1 VLQIRS
7 SMTNKTS
14 SRSVGLPHAVF
25 LQRVADEPASSPEV
39 RLGQGAFLALRF
51 VDLLSPDREPAT
63 PDVFRYQWAATERYC
78 AELAGEGTEASH
90 LSGIVR
96 ATGQAHSAGDITLV
110 APALFAYALYLEQ
123 ESHFE
128 EAEDTLETMIRI
140 GDHRLQ
146 VSDRISAWMRL
157 GRVRRLMTNFDGAD
171 NAYAEAGRI
180 AAALND
186 QRSVLFSRIGRCN
199 VLYFRGNLAEAERG
213 WLAILADSGPY
224 PRVNAEAE
232 HGLGGV
238 LDRRGKPEEAAPH
251 FWRAFELYEEE
262 SLKLRALGDLAISL
276 LRLGDVTGAE
286 RALLEIVRRDLSGE
300 SYTNAVIELMNCASF
315 RRDRVGF
322 ERWRERCQAHVP
334 HAAPNIRA
342 DYCLKAGIGYAR
354 FGNGR
359 RAKNVLQ
366 QALEI
371 ATAHGLH
378 EMEFRIERILGGLE
392 DCGAPIP
399 ETVEGAASLSDTHSA
414 PLKEVAAS
422 LAALPS

>member
-1 VLQIRS
+1 MRS
-7 SMTNKTS
+7 LMTNKNL
-14 SRSVGLPHAVF
+14 SRPVGLPHAVF
-25 LQRVADEPASSPEV
+25 LQRVADEPATSPEV

-51 VDLLSPDREPAT
+51 VDLLAPDREAPT

-96 ATGQAHSAGDITLV
+96 ATGHAHGAGDITLV

-128 EAEDTLETMIRI
+128 EAEDVLDTMIRVGHNRMQI
-140 GDHRLQ
+140 
-146 VSDRISAWMRL
+146 SDRISAWMRL
-157 GRVRRLMTNFDGAD
+157 GRVRRLQTNFDPAD
-171 NAYAEAGRI
+171 SAYVEAGRI
-180 AAALND
+180 AATVND
-186 QRSVLFSRIGRCN
+186 QRAMLFSRIGQCN
-199 VLYFRGNLAEAERG
+199 VLFFRGNLAEAERG

-224 PRVNAEAE
+224 RRVNAEAE
-232 HGLGGV
+232 HGLGSV

-262 SLKLRALGDLAISL
+262 SFKLRALGDLAISL

-286 RALLEIVRRDLSGE
+286 RALMEIVRHDLSGE
-300 SYTNAVIELMNCASF
+300 NYTNALIELMHCASF

-322 ERWRERCQAHVP
+322 ERWRERCQEHVP
-334 HAAPNIRA
+334 HAQPNIRA

-354 FGNGR
+354 FGNKR
-359 RAKNVLQ
+359 RAKSALQ

-378 EMEFRIERILGGLE
+378 EMEFRIERILGGAE
-392 DCGAPIP
+392 DCGAPETP
-399 ETVEGAASLSDTHSA
+399 ESAASLSGTRGA

-422 LAALPS
+422 LAALDT